1 MIRRYIASIS
11 TSILKRT
18 CAAAAVL
25 AVTLGCSSTK
35 PPNTAAAEGSIESAA
50 AAQSPQ
56 PILARNPNKSRKSV
70 SVPSCPQNDAF
81 TESVNFATQASNL
94 AQSANSKQDWDEVAT
109 LWVQAVAWMQ
119 AVPPGSPRRAFAEKK
134 VVEYMRNLVYSQ
146 QQAGAT
152 RSQASTVSFSS
163 DLLNEQ
169 LELYLSY
176 VAAVGPPDVLIVGS
190 SRALQGVDPKQLKQS
205 LVQRGSPSLKVFNFS
220 VNGATAQVVDFQLRR
235 LLKPDHLPQ
244 MIVWADGV
252 RGFNSGRDDRTFNS
266 IVDSEGSK
274 LLAAGVRPKLPSDEP
289 NVIPQCYS
297 FPQPCP
303 NNTFRRGWTSVK
315 RPLWGGQ
322 DAHPTIKFLSSGTG
336 ILPVAETHPT
346 IKFLSGGT
354 GILPV
359 ADTHPTIKFQSSGTG
374 ILPVAETHPTIK
386 FLSSGTGI
394 LPVAETH
401 PPIKFLSSGTGI
413 LPVAETHPT
422 IKFLSSGTGILPV
435 AENAARYE
443 LKPIAADAAT
453 PQAQLIP
460 VSRPTTVAIRQVN
473 QLADSIDSNGFMPIS
488 DRYNPNTYYRERPYV
503 SGLYDRDYEN
513 FNLGGKQATAFNSVV
528 AFTKARKIPLIFVNL
543 PLTDDYLDGTRL
555 WAEQQFRQR
564 MDQLSRQKGF
574 AFRDL
579 SQRWPGRNDYFFDPS
594 HLNRF
599 GAIAV
604 SRLLATD
611 SSIVWP
617 RPKSRRTDG

>member
-1 MIRRYIASIS
+1 MIRRYIASLS

-25 AVTLGCSSTK
+25 ALTVGSSSPK
-35 PPNTAAAEGSIESAA
+35 PPNTAAASGSIEESPAL
-50 AAQSPQ
+50 AQSSTPLFAKNANQ
-56 PILARNPNKSRKSV
+56 TQKSLSV
-70 SVPSCPQNDAF
+70 SSCPQNDGF
-81 TESVNFATQASNL
+81 TEAVNFATQASNL
-94 AQSANSKQDWDEVAT
+94 AQSANSQQDWDEVAA

-146 QQAGAT
+146 QQAGANG
-152 RSQASTVSFSS
+152 SQASTVSFSS

-169 LELYLSY
+169 LGLYLSY

-205 LVQRGSPSLKVFNFS
+205 LAQRGRPGLKVFNFS

-235 LLKPDHLPQ
+235 LLKPGHLPQ

-266 IVDSEGSK
+266 IVDSEGSQ
-274 LLAAGVRPKLPSDEP
+274 LLAAGVRPELPSDEP
-289 NVIPQCYS
+289 NVIPLCYR
-297 FPQPCP
+297 FPQPCA
-303 NNTFRRGWTSVK
+303 NNTFRRAQASVD
-315 RPLWGGQ
+315 RPLSGQ
-322 DAHPTIKFLSSGTG
+322 DAHSTIKFLSRGTG
-336 ILPVAETHPT
+336 ILPVA
-346 IKFLSGGT
+346 S
-354 GILPV
+354 
-359 ADTHPTIKFQSSGTG
+359 
-374 ILPVAETHPTIK
+374 
-386 FLSSGTGI
+386 
-394 LPVAETH
+394 
-401 PPIKFLSSGTGI
+401 
-413 LPVAETHPT
+413 
-422 IKFLSSGTGILPV
+422 
-435 AENAARYE
+435 NAARYD

-453 PQAQLIP
+453 QKAQLIP
-460 VSRPTTVAIRQVN
+460 VSRRTRVAIRQVSE
-473 QLADSIDSNGFMPIS
+473 LADSIDSNGFMAMS
-488 DRYNPNTYYRERPYV
+488 DTYNPNTYYRERAYV
-503 SGLYDRDYEN
+503 SGQYDRDYED

-564 MDQLSRQKGF
+564 MQQLSQQKGF

-594 HLNRF
+594 HLNHF

-604 SRLLATD
+604 SRLLAAD
-611 SSIVWP
+611 SSIIWP
-617 RPKSRRTDG
+617 RPKSRRSDG

>member
-25 AVTLGCSSTK
+25 ALTVGCSSTK
-35 PPNTAAAEGSIESAA
+35 PPNTAAPSGSIESAVL
-50 AAQSPQ
+50 AQSPTSL
-56 PILARNPNKSRKSV
+56 LARNPNKTRKSL
-70 SVPSCPQNDAF
+70 SLPSCPQNDAF

-94 AQSANSKQDWDEVAT
+94 AQSANSKQDWDEVAG

-134 VVEYMRNLVYSQ
+134 VVEYMKNLTYSQ

-169 LELYLSY
+169 LKLYLSY
-176 VAAVGPPDVLIVGS
+176 IATVGPPDVLIVGS

-205 LVQRGSPSLKVFNFS
+205 LAQRGRPGLKVFNFS

-235 LLKPDHLPQ
+235 LLKPEHLPQ

-289 NVIPQCYS
+289 NVIPQCYR

-303 NNTFRRGWTSVK
+303 NNTFRKAFTSVD
-315 RPLWGGQ
+315 RPFRGGQ
-322 DAHPTIKFLSSGTG
+322 DAQPLLPTIKFM
-336 ILPVAETHPT
+336 
-346 IKFLSGGT
+346 
-354 GILPV
+354 
-359 ADTHPTIKFQSSGTG
+359 
-374 ILPVAETHPTIK
+374 
-386 FLSSGTGI
+386 
-394 LPVAETH
+394 
-401 PPIKFLSSGTGI
+401 
-413 LPVAETHPT
+413 
-422 IKFLSSGTGILPV
+422 SSGTGILPV

-453 PQAQLIP
+453 QKAQLIP
-460 VSRPTTVAIRQVN
+460 VSRPTTVAIRQVSE
-473 QLADSIDSNGFMPIS
+473 LADSIDSNGFMAMS
-488 DRYNPNTYYRERPYV
+488 GRYNPNTYYRERAYV
-503 SGLYDRDYEN
+503 SGQYDRDYEN

-528 AFTKARKIPLIFVNL
+528 AFTKARKIHLIFVNL
-543 PLTDDYLDGTRL
+543 PLTNDYLDGTRL
-555 WAEQQFRQR
+555 RAEQQFRQR
-564 MDQLSRQKGF
+564 MQQLSRQKGF

-579 SQRWPGRNDYFFDPS
+579 SQRWPGRNDYFVDPS

-611 SSIVWP
+611 SSIIWP
-617 RPKSRRTDG
+617 RPKSSRTEG

>member
-1 MIRRYIASIS
+1 
-11 TSILKRT
+11 
-18 CAAAAVL
+18 
-25 AVTLGCSSTK
+25 
-35 PPNTAAAEGSIESAA
+35 
-50 AAQSPQ
+50 
-56 PILARNPNKSRKSV
+56 
-70 SVPSCPQNDAF
+70 
-81 TESVNFATQASNL
+81 
-94 AQSANSKQDWDEVAT
+94 
-109 LWVQAVAWMQ
+109 
-119 AVPPGSPRRAFAEKK
+119 
-134 VVEYMRNLVYSQ
+134 
-146 QQAGAT
+146 
-152 RSQASTVSFSS
+152 
-163 DLLNEQ
+163 
-169 LELYLSY
+169 
-176 VAAVGPPDVLIVGS
+176 
-190 SRALQGVDPKQLKQS
+190 
-205 LVQRGSPSLKVFNFS
+205 
-220 VNGATAQVVDFQLRR
+220 
-235 LLKPDHLPQ
+235 

-266 IVDSEGSK
+266 IVGSEGNK

-289 NVIPQCYS
+289 NVISQCYR
-297 FPQPCP
+297 FPQRCP
-303 NNTFRRGWTSVK
+303 NNTFRRGLTSVE
-315 RPLWGGQ
+315 RPLGGGQ
-322 DAHPTIKFLSSGTG
+322 DGR
-336 ILPVAETHPT
+336 
-346 IKFLSGGT
+346 
-354 GILPV
+354 
-359 ADTHPTIKFQSSGTG
+359 
-374 ILPVAETHPTIK
+374 
-386 FLSSGTGI
+386 
-394 LPVAETH
+394 
-401 PPIKFLSSGTGI
+401 
-413 LPVAETHPT
+413 PT

-443 LKPIAADAAT
+443 LKPIAEDAAI

-460 VSRPTTVAIRQVN
+460 VSRPATAAIRQVN

-488 DRYNPNTYYRERPYV
+488 GTYNPNTYYRERAYV
-503 SGLYDRDYEN
+503 SGQYDRDYKD

-564 MDQLSRQKGF
+564 MQQLSRQKGF

>member
-56 PILARNPNKSRKSV
+56 SILARNPKKPRKSV

-205 LVQRGSPSLKVFNFS
+205 LVQRGNPGLKVFNFS

-289 NVIPQCYS
+289 NLIPQCYR

-303 NNTFRRGWTSVK
+303 NNTFRRGLTSVD
-315 RPLWGGQ
+315 RPFRGGSG
-322 DAHPTIKFLSSGTG
+322 ASPTIKFLSSGTG
-336 ILPVAETHPT
+336 
-346 IKFLSGGT
+346 K
-354 GILPV
+354 LPV
-359 ADTHPTIKFQSSGTG
+359 AD
-374 ILPVAETHPTIK
+374 
-386 FLSSGTGI
+386 
-394 LPVAETH
+394 
-401 PPIKFLSSGTGI
+401 
-413 LPVAETHPT
+413 THPT

-443 LKPIAADAAT
+443 LKPIAADGAT

-460 VSRPTTVAIRQVN
+460 VSRPTTAAIRQVN
-473 QLADSIDSNGFMPIS
+473 QLADSIDSNGFMPMS
-488 DRYNPNTYYRERPYV
+488 GTYNPNTYYRERPYV
-503 SGLYDRDYEN
+503 SGQYDRDYEN

-564 MDQLSRQKGF
+564 MQQLSRQKGF
-574 AFRDL
+574 IFRDL

-594 HLNRF
+594 HLNHL

>member
-35 PPNTAAAEGSIESAA
+35 PPNTAAPSGSIESAVL
-50 AAQSPQ
+50 AQSPTSL
-56 PILARNPNKSRKSV
+56 LAKNPNKSKKSL
-70 SVPSCPQNDAF
+70 SAASCPQSDAF

-94 AQSANSKQDWDEVAT
+94 AQSANSKQDWDEVAA

-134 VVEYMRNLVYSQ
+134 VIEYMRNLVYSQ

-176 VAAVGPPDVLIVGS
+176 VAAVGPPDILIVGS

-205 LVQRGSPSLKVFNFS
+205 LAQNGRPGLKVFNFS

-235 LLKPDHLPQ
+235 LLKPGHLPQ
-244 MIVWADGV
+244 MIIWADGV

-266 IVDSEGSK
+266 IVDSEGSQ
-274 LLAAGVRPKLPSDEP
+274 LLAAGVRPELPSDEP
-289 NVIPQCYS
+289 NVIPQCYK

-303 NNTFRRGWTSVK
+303 NNTFRKARASVD
-315 RPLWGGQ
+315 RPFSGGQ
-322 DAHPTIKFLSSGTG
+322 DAR
-336 ILPVAETHPT
+336 PT

-359 ADTHPTIKFQSSGTG
+359 ADTHPTIKFLSGGTG
-374 ILPVAETHPTIK
+374 ILPVA
-386 FLSSGTGI
+386 S
-394 LPVAETH
+394 
-401 PPIKFLSSGTGI
+401 
-413 LPVAETHPT
+413 
-422 IKFLSSGTGILPV
+422 
-435 AENAARYE
+435 NAARYE
-443 LKPIAADAAT
+443 LKPIAAVPAT
-453 PQAQLIP
+453 QKAELIP
-460 VSRPTTVAIRQVN
+460 VSQPTTVAMRQVRE
-473 QLADSIDSNGFMPIS
+473 LADSIDSNGFMPIS
-488 DRYNPNTYYRERPYV
+488 GRYNPNTYYRERAYV
-503 SGLYDRDYEN
+503 SGQYDRDYEN

-555 WAEQQFRQR
+555 RAEQQFRQR

-604 SRLLATD
+604 SRLLAAD
-611 SSIVWP
+611 SSIIWP
-617 RPKSRRTDG
+617 RPKSSRTEG

>member
-1 MIRRYIASIS
+1 MIRRYIASLS

-25 AVTLGCSSTK
+25 ALTVGCSPPK
-35 PPNTAAAEGSIESAA
+35 PPNTAAASGSSESPVL
-50 AAQSPQ
+50 AQSSTPL
-56 PILARNPNKSRKSV
+56 LAKNANQTQKSLSV
-70 SVPSCPQNDAF
+70 SSCPQNDGF
-81 TESVNFATQASNL
+81 TEAVNFATQASNL
-94 AQSANSKQDWDEVAT
+94 AQSANSKQDWDEVAA

-134 VVEYMRNLVYSQ
+134 VIEYMRNLVYSQ

-205 LVQRGSPSLKVFNFS
+205 LAQRGRPGLKVFNFS

-235 LLKPDHLPQ
+235 LLKPGHLPQ

-266 IVDSEGSK
+266 IVDSEGSQ
-274 LLAAGVRPKLPSDEP
+274 LLAAGVRPELQSDEP
-289 NVIPQCYS
+289 NVIPLCYR
-297 FPQPCP
+297 FPQPCA
-303 NNTFRRGWTSVK
+303 NNTFRKALASVD
-315 RPLWGGQ
+315 RP
-322 DAHPTIKFLSSGTG
+322 SSGTG
-336 ILPVAETHPT
+336 IW
-346 IKFLSGGT
+346 
-354 GILPV
+354 
-359 ADTHPTIKFQSSGTG
+359 
-374 ILPVAETHPTIK
+374 
-386 FLSSGTGI
+386 
-394 LPVAETH
+394 
-401 PPIKFLSSGTGI
+401 
-413 LPVAETHPT
+413 
-422 IKFLSSGTGILPV
+422 PV

-443 LKPIAADAAT
+443 LKPIAADGGS
-453 PQAQLIP
+453 QKAQLIP
-460 VSRPTTVAIRQVN
+460 VSWRTTVAMRQVSE
-473 QLADSIDSNGFMPIS
+473 LADSIDSNGFMAMS
-488 DRYNPNTYYRERPYV
+488 GTYNPNTYYRERAYV
-503 SGLYDRDYEN
+503 SGQYDRDYED

-564 MDQLSRQKGF
+564 MQQLSRQKGF

-604 SRLLATD
+604 SRLLAAD
-611 SSIVWP
+611 SSIIWP
-617 RPKSRRTDG
+617 RPKSSRSDG

>member
-25 AVTLGCSSTK
+25 ALTLGCSSTK
-35 PPNTAAAEGSIESAA
+35 PPNTAAASGSIESAA

-56 PILARNPNKSRKSV
+56 SILARNPKKPRKSV

-119 AVPPGSPRRAFAEKK
+119 AIPPGSPRRAFAEKK
-134 VVEYMRNLVYSQ
+134 VVEYMRNLTYSQ

-152 RSQASTVSFSS
+152 RTQASTVSFSS

-266 IVDSEGSK
+266 IVDSEGSQ
-274 LLAAGVRPKLPSDEP
+274 LLAAGIRPQLPSDEP
-289 NVIPQCYS
+289 KVIPQCYR
-297 FPQPCP
+297 FPQRCP
-303 NNTFRRGWTSVK
+303 NNTFRRGLTSVE
-315 RPLWGGQ
+315 RPLSGGQ
-322 DAHPTIKFLSSGTG
+322 DARPAIKFLSSGTG
-336 ILPVAETHPT
+336 ILPVA
-346 IKFLSGGT
+346 
-354 GILPV
+354 
-359 ADTHPTIKFQSSGTG
+359 D
-374 ILPVAETHPTIK
+374 THPTIK

-394 LPVAETH
+394 LPVAD
-401 PPIKFLSSGTGI
+401 
-413 LPVAETHPT
+413 THPT

-435 AENAARYE
+435 AENAARYK

-453 PQAQLIP
+453 PQAQLIR
-460 VSRPTTVAIRQVN
+460 VSRPTTVAIRQVS

-488 DRYNPNTYYRERPYV
+488 DRYNPNTYYRERAYV
-503 SGLYDRDYEN
+503 SGQYDRDYKD
-513 FNLGGKQATAFNSVV
+513 FNLGGKQAIAFNSVV

-564 MDQLSRQKGF
+564 MQQLSRQKGF

-594 HLNRF
+594 HLNHF
-599 GAIAV
+599 GAMAV

>member
-11 TSILKRT
+11 SSILKRT

-35 PPNTAAAEGSIESAA
+35 PPNTAAASGSIESAVL
-50 AAQSPQ
+50 AQSPTSL
-56 PILARNPNKSRKSV
+56 LARNPNKTKKSL
-70 SVPSCPQNDAF
+70 SVPSCPQNDGF

-94 AQSANSKQDWDEVAT
+94 AQSANSKQDWDEVAA

-134 VVEYMRNLVYSQ
+134 VVEYTRNLVYSQ

-169 LELYLSY
+169 LKLYLSY
-176 VAAVGPPDVLIVGS
+176 IATVGPPDVLIVGS

-205 LVQRGSPSLKVFNFS
+205 LAQRGRPGLKVFNFS

-244 MIVWADGV
+244 MIIWADGV

-266 IVDSEGSK
+266 IVDSEGSQ
-274 LLAAGVRPKLPSDEP
+274 LLAAGIRPQLPSDEP
-289 NVIPQCYS
+289 NVIPACYR

-303 NNTFRRGWTSVK
+303 NNTFRRGLTSVG
-315 RPLWGGQ
+315 RPLGGGQ
-322 DAHPTIKFLSSGTG
+322 DAR
-336 ILPVAETHPT
+336 PT

-359 ADTHPTIKFQSSGTG
+359 A
-374 ILPVAETHPTIK
+374 
-386 FLSSGTGI
+386 
-394 LPVAETH
+394 
-401 PPIKFLSSGTGI
+401 
-413 LPVAETHPT
+413 
-422 IKFLSSGTGILPV
+422 
-435 AENAARYE
+435 ENAARYK

-460 VSRPTTVAIRQVN
+460 VSRPTTVATRQVSE
-473 QLADSIDSNGFMPIS
+473 LADSIDSNGFMPIS
-488 DRYNPNTYYRERPYV
+488 GRYNPNTYYRERAYV
-503 SGLYDRDYEN
+503 SGQYDRDYKD

-528 AFTKARKIPLIFVNL
+528 AFTKARKIPLILVNL

-555 WAEQQFRQR
+555 RAEQQFRQR
-564 MDQLSRQKGF
+564 MQQLSRQKGF

-579 SQRWPGRNDYFFDPS
+579 SQRWPGRNDYFVDPS

-599 GAIAV
+599 GASAV
-604 SRLLATD
+604 SSLLAAD
-611 SSIVWP
+611 SSIIWP

>member
-35 PPNTAAAEGSIESAA
+35 PPNTAAPSGSIESAVL
-50 AAQSPQ
+50 AQSPTSL
-56 PILARNPNKSRKSV
+56 LAQNRNKTKKSV

-94 AQSANSKQDWDEVAT
+94 AQSASSKENWDEVAA

-146 QQAGAT
+146 QQAGANG
-152 RSQASTVSFSS
+152 SQASTVSFSS

-205 LVQRGSPSLKVFNFS
+205 LAQRGRPGLKVFNFS
-220 VNGATAQVVDFQLRR
+220 VNGATAQVIDFQLRR

-252 RGFNSGRDDRTFNS
+252 RAFNSGRDDRTFNS
-266 IVDSEGSK
+266 IVDSEGSQ
-274 LLAAGVRPKLPSDEP
+274 LIAAGVRPELPSDEP
-289 NVIPQCYS
+289 NVIPQCYR
-297 FPQPCP
+297 FPQPCAK
-303 NNTFRRGWTSVK
+303 NTFRKALASVDQPFTGVQNAQ
-315 RPLWGGQ
+315 PLL
-322 DAHPTIKFLSSGTG
+322 PTIQSLSSGTG
-336 ILPVAETHPT
+336 ILPVADTQPQLPT
-346 IKFLSGGT
+346 I
-354 GILPV
+354 
-359 ADTHPTIKFQSSGTG
+359 QS
-374 ILPVAETHPTIK
+374 
-386 FLSSGTGI
+386 LSSGTGI
-394 LPVAETH
+394 LPVANTQ
-401 PPIKFLSSGTGI
+401 PQL
-413 LPVAETHPT
+413 PT

-435 AENAARYE
+435 AENAARYD

-453 PQAQLIP
+453 QKAQLIP
-460 VSRPTTVAIRQVN
+460 VSRRTTVAIRQLN
-473 QLADSIDSNGFMPIS
+473 QLADSIDSNGFMAMS
-488 DRYNPNTYYRERPYV
+488 GKYNPNTYYRERAYV
-503 SGLYDRDYEN
+503 SGQYDRDYEN

-555 WAEQQFRQR
+555 RAEQQFRQR
-564 MDQLSRQKGF
+564 MQQLSRQKGF

-579 SQRWPGRNDYFFDPS
+579 SQRWPGRNDYFLDPS

-599 GAIAV
+599 GASAV
-604 SRLLATD
+604 SSLLAAD
-611 SSIVWP
+611 SSIIWP
-617 RPKSRRTDG
+617 RPKSSRSDG

>member
-1 MIRRYIASIS
+1 MICRYIASIS

-18 CAAAAVL
+18 CAATALL
-25 AVTLGCSSTK
+25 ALTLGCSSTK

-56 PILARNPNKSRKSV
+56 SILARNPNKPKKSV

-134 VVEYMRNLVYSQ
+134 VVEYMRNLTYSQ

-252 RGFNSGRDDRTFNS
+252 RAFNSGRDDRTFNS

-289 NVIPQCYS
+289 KVIPQCYS
-297 FPQPCP
+297 FPQRCP
-303 NNTFRRGWTSVK
+303 NNTFRRGLTSVK

-322 DAHPTIKFLSSGTG
+322 DARPTIKFLSSGTG
-336 ILPVAETHPT
+336 ILPVA
-346 IKFLSGGT
+346 
-354 GILPV
+354 
-359 ADTHPTIKFQSSGTG
+359 D
-374 ILPVAETHPTIK
+374 THPTIK
-386 FLSSGTGI
+386 FLSSGR
-394 LPVAETH
+394 
-401 PPIKFLSSGTGI
+401 
-413 LPVAETHPT
+413 
-422 IKFLSSGTGILPV
+422 GILPV

-443 LKPIAADAAT
+443 LKPIAADGAT

-488 DRYNPNTYYRERPYV
+488 GSYNPNTYYRERPYV
-503 SGLYDRDYEN
+503 SGQYDRDYEN

>member
-1 MIRRYIASIS
+1 M
-11 TSILKRT
+11 
-18 CAAAAVL
+18 
-25 AVTLGCSSTK
+25 
-35 PPNTAAAEGSIESAA
+35 
-50 AAQSPQ
+50 
-56 PILARNPNKSRKSV
+56 
-70 SVPSCPQNDAF
+70 
-81 TESVNFATQASNL
+81 
-94 AQSANSKQDWDEVAT
+94 
-109 LWVQAVAWMQ
+109 
-119 AVPPGSPRRAFAEKK
+119 
-134 VVEYMRNLVYSQ
+134 
-146 QQAGAT
+146 
-152 RSQASTVSFSS
+152 
-163 DLLNEQ
+163 
-169 LELYLSY
+169 
-176 VAAVGPPDVLIVGS
+176 IVGS

-252 RGFNSGRDDRTFNS
+252 RGFNSGRYDRTFNS

-303 NNTFRRGWTSVK
+303 NNSFRRGLTSVK

-322 DAHPTIKFLSSGTG
+322 DAHPTIKFQ
-336 ILPVAETHPT
+336 
-346 IKFLSGGT
+346 SGGT

-359 ADTHPTIKFQSSGTG
+359 ADTHPRIKFQSSGTG
-374 ILPVAETHPTIK
+374 L
-386 FLSSGTGI
+386 
-394 LPVAETH
+394 
-401 PPIKFLSSGTGI
+401 
-413 LPVAETHPT
+413 
-422 IKFLSSGTGILPV
+422 LPV

-460 VSRPTTVAIRQVN
+460 VSRQTTVAIRQVN

-488 DRYNPNTYYRERPYV
+488 DRYNPNTYYRQRAYV
-503 SGLYDRDYEN
+503 SGQYDRDYEN

-555 WAEQQFRQR
+555 RAEQQFRQR

-579 SQRWPGRNDYFFDPS
+579 SQRWPVATTIFLTPATSTALGRSQFLVCWQPTPALH
-594 HLNRF
+594 HLARNPE
-599 GAIAV
+599 
-604 SRLLATD
+604 
-611 SSIVWP
+611 VW
-617 RPKSRRTDG
+617 KGNSW

>member
-1 MIRRYIASIS
+1 MIRRYIASI
-11 TSILKRT
+11 LKRT
-18 CAAAAVL
+18 CAATAFL
-25 AVTLGCSSTK
+25 ALTLGCSSTK
-35 PPNTAAAEGSIESAA
+35 PPNTAATSGSIESPVL
-50 AAQSPQ
+50 AQSPTSL
-56 PILARNPNKSRKSV
+56 LAKNANLTQKSLSAA
-70 SVPSCPQNDAF
+70 SCPQNDAF

-119 AVPPGSPRRAFAEKK
+119 AVPPGSPKRAFAEKK
-134 VVEYMRNLVYSQ
+134 VIEYMKNLVYSQ
-146 QQAGAT
+146 QQAGANG
-152 RSQASTVSFSS
+152 SQASTVSFSS
-163 DLLNEQ
+163 DLLDEK

-205 LVQRGSPSLKVFNFS
+205 LAQNGRPGLKVFNFS

-266 IVDSEGSK
+266 IVDSEGSQ
-274 LLAAGVRPKLPSDEP
+274 LLAAGVRPELPSDEP
-289 NVIPQCYS
+289 NVIPQCYK

-303 NNTFRRGWTSVK
+303 NNTFRRARASVD
-315 RPLWGGQ
+315 RPFRGGQ

-336 ILPVAETHPT
+336 ILPVAE
-346 IKFLSGGT
+346 
-354 GILPV
+354 
-359 ADTHPTIKFQSSGTG
+359 
-374 ILPVAETHPTIK
+374 
-386 FLSSGTGI
+386 
-394 LPVAETH
+394 
-401 PPIKFLSSGTGI
+401 
-413 LPVAETHPT
+413 
-422 IKFLSSGTGILPV
+422 
-435 AENAARYE
+435 NAARYD

-453 PQAQLIP
+453 QKAQLIR
-460 VSRPTTVAIRQVN
+460 VSRRTTVALRQVSE
-473 QLADSIDSNGFMPIS
+473 LADSIDSNGFMPIS
-488 DRYNPNTYYRERPYV
+488 SRYNPNTYYRERAYV
-503 SGLYDRDYEN
+503 SGQYDRDYEN

-604 SRLLATD
+604 SRLLAAD
-611 SSIVWP
+611 SSIIWP
-617 RPKSRRTDG
+617 QPKSRRTEG

>member
-18 CAAAAVL
+18 CAAAALL
-25 AVTLGCSSTK
+25 ALTLGCSSTK

-56 PILARNPNKSRKSV
+56 SILARNPNKPKKSV

-81 TESVNFATQASNL
+81 TEAVNFATQASNL
-94 AQSANSKQDWDEVAT
+94 AQSANSKQDWDEVAG

-134 VVEYMRNLVYSQ
+134 VVEYMRNLTYSQ

-205 LVQRGSPSLKVFNFS
+205 LVQRGSPGLKVFNFS

-252 RGFNSGRDDRTFNS
+252 RAFNSGRDDRTFNS

-289 NVIPQCYS
+289 KVIPQCYR
-297 FPQPCP
+297 FPQRCP
-303 NNTFRRGWTSVK
+303 NNTFRRGLTSVK

-336 ILPVAETHPT
+336 ILPVA
-346 IKFLSGGT
+346 
-354 GILPV
+354 
-359 ADTHPTIKFQSSGTG
+359 D
-374 ILPVAETHPTIK
+374 
-386 FLSSGTGI
+386 
-394 LPVAETH
+394 
-401 PPIKFLSSGTGI
+401 
-413 LPVAETHPT
+413 THPT

-443 LKPIAADAAT
+443 LKPIAADGAT
-453 PQAQLIP
+453 PQAQLIR
-460 VSRPTTVAIRQVN
+460 VSRPTTAAIRQVN
-473 QLADSIDSNGFMPIS
+473 QLADSIDSNGFMPMS
-488 DRYNPNTYYRERPYV
+488 GRYNPNTYYRERPYV
-503 SGLYDRDYEN
+503 SGQYDRDYEN